1 MRNYVSRLH
10 LVGIASLA
18 LLTVGL
24 ALFGWSLRPASGGYS
39 AVPSGLDLSLTA
51 APPTLN
57 LMESV
62 APSGEDGAM
71 LTITGTSDLPDVVTE
86 GRWTLLIDHL
96 GSGGPC
102 APSYATVDYQRVR
115 IERPHLERHATIRIG
130 AAVFHEA
137 RITGNGPF
145 FIQLCWTSN
154 GPAALNG
161 AYLSSRIPPLYVDI
175 PGDTA
180 EVTRQL
186 HPGSF
191 DTADYAIQSLRQPTS
206 ASPNAWQ
213 WAAPAKFEF
222 PQPIAF
228 AAVNSSETQHD
239 SYDAFLSGI
248 LFGVAGGALVSL
260 IAELVAPFRSRQERG
275 SREPSV

>member
-10 LVGIASLA
+10 LVGIATLA

-24 ALFGWSLRPASGGYS
+24 ALFGWSLRPAAGGYS
-39 AVPSGLDLSLTA
+39 AVPSGLDLTLTA
-51 APPTLN
+51 APPTAGFT
-57 LMESV
+57 EAV
-62 APSGEDGAM
+62 APSGADGAM
-71 LTITGTSDLPDVVTE
+71 LTITSTGGLTDVVTK
-86 GRWTLLIDHL
+86 GPWTLLVDHL
-96 GSGGPC
+96 GSGEPC
-102 APSYATVDYQRVR
+102 APSYATVNYQRVR
-115 IERPHLERHATIRIG
+115 IERPHLESHAKVRFG
-130 AAVFHEA
+130 AAVLHEA

-145 FIQLCWTSN
+145 FIQLCWPSN

-161 AYLSSRIPPLYVDI
+161 AYLSSRIPPLYVGV

-180 EVTRQL
+180 AVTRQIRS
-186 HPGSF
+186 GSS

-206 ASPNAWQ
+206 AAPNSWQ
-213 WAAPAKFEF
+213 WAAPAKFEI

-248 LFGVAGGALVSL
+248 FFGVAGGALVSL

-275 SREPSV
+275 PPEPAG